1 MLDFSARKFVVFCLG
16 NMIQITKN
24 GLQILETTQIDDLKR
39 EFAETNCLFLPNFLE
54 NSILASLQKR
64 IDSTSFVPKSEGG
77 DEAKFGEILFVP
89 PHEPVLFIFHLLLN
103 KPQLFQ
109 IIRQITDCAQVE
121 NFMGRI
127 HRSRAGGQH
136 FIEWHGDNSDN
147 RLIGLTVNLGSETY
161 TGGNFQLREKKSEKT
176 TREIGRISAGDAF
189 VFRIAPHL
197 EHRLTALNEGVR
209 TVGVGWFRSHPDWT
223 SFARSR
229 FQISMPSAT
238 GKAREN

>member
-1 MLDFSARKFVVFCLG
+1 
-16 NMIQITKN
+16 MIQITKN
-24 GLQILETTQIDDLKR
+24 GLQISETTGIDELKR

-64 IDSTSFVPKSEGG
+64 IDSTIFVPKSEGG
-77 DEAKFGEILFVP
+77 EAKFGEILFVP
-89 PHEPVLFIFHLLLN
+89 QHEPVLFIFHLLLN

-109 IIRQITDCAQVE
+109 IIRQITDCAPVE
-121 NFMGRI
+121 NFSGRM
-127 HRSRAGGQH
+127 HRSKAGGQH

-161 TGGNFQLREKKSEKT
+161 TGGNFQLREKQSEKL

-197 EHRLTALNEGVR
+197 EHRLTALDGGSR
-209 TVGVGWFRSHPDWT
+209 TVGVGWFRSHPDWA

-229 FQISMPSAT
+229 FRISTPSAT
-238 GKAREN
+238 EKAGEN